1 MDDLHL
7 FSTQCWQFVD
17 LMRIPVRALQV
28 VQFERGEFALDA
40 GAIDLLRTSQQPL
53 DRFLRLP
60 WRGFTIRL
68 AKNNRERFSVY
79 HRFVEEAF
87 NCPRYIDLTILQGAL
102 DVWVERIERDSEED
116 AFAQHGSAT
125 RMLELAAASP
135 EHSIM
140 GSQGCSCLP
149 ELQAEFRRLAETVSE
164 MDLLEDVG
172 VDRADSTLAI
182 PRSR

>member
-28 VQFERGEFALDA
+28 VQLERGEFALD
-40 GAIDLLRTSQQPL
+40 GKAIDLLRTSQQPL

-68 AKNNRERFSVY
+68 AKNNWERFSVY
-79 HRFVEEAF
+79 RRFVEEAF
-87 NCPRYIDLTILQGAL
+87 HCPKYIDLTLLQGAL

-116 AFAQHGSAT
+116 AFAQHGAAT
-125 RMLELAAASP
+125 RMLELAASL
-135 EHSIM
+135 EHAIT
-140 GSQGCSCLP
+140 GSQGCSCLT

-172 VDRADSTLAI
+172 V
-182 PRSR
+182 